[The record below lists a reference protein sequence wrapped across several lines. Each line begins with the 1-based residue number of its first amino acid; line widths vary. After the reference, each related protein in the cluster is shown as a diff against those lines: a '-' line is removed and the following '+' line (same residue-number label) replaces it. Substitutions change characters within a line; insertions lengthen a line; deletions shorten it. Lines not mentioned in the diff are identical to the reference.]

1 MGFTISSCVRCGN
14 NFLYHDFDISYLHV
28 EEEEDDGVQC
38 QDCYTTETLFTF
50 IKLTYDFIDFES
62 YKQECRKTV
71 ESGKGEKLIEH
82 GLMVHDGEHGF
93 RFLTEHEFNIRLNGD
108 RKRKRKLS

>member
-1 MGFTISSCVRCGN
+1 MGFTYSKCVRCGN
-14 NFLYHDFDISYLHV
+14 NFLYHDFDASYLHV
-28 EEEEDDGVQC
+28 EEDDGVQC

-50 IKLTYDFIDFES
+50 IKLAYDFIDFES

>member
-1 MGFTISSCVRCGN
+1 MG
-14 NFLYHDFDISYLHV
+14 H
-28 EEEEDDGVQC
+28 
-38 QDCYTTETLFTF
+38 
-50 IKLTYDFIDFES
+50 
-62 YKQECRKTV
+62 
-71 ESGKGEKLIEH
+71 KLIEH